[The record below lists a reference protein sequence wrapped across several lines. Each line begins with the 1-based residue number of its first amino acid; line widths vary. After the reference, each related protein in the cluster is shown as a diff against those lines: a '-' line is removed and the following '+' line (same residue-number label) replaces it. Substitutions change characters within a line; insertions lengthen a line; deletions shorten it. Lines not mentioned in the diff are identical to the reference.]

1 MTENNAN
8 DFLQSF
14 YPEEYFKINEIQ
26 NKPNKI
32 LIKMKSKSHS
42 CLCQKCGQEA
52 GQYHGTYIRNV
63 QDLTILGK
71 NVMLQIKS
79 YEYKCENPECDA
91 VSTVE
96 DFGDFLGYHGRKT
109 ERLEDFLCTL
119 ALETSCEGAARICK
133 EIGIKT
139 SGDSIIRTLIKKY
152 EKQPMPKC
160 GDVVGIDD
168 FAFKKRFTYG
178 T

>member
-1 MTENNAN
+1 
-8 DFLQSF
+8 
-14 YPEEYFKINEIQ
+14 
-26 NKPNKI
+26 
-32 LIKMKSKSHS
+32 
-42 CLCQKCGQEA
+42 
-52 GQYHGTYIRNV
+52 V
-63 QDLTILGK
+63 QDLPILGK

-139 SGDSIIRTLIKKY
+139 SGDSIIRILIKNMKSS
-152 EKQPMPKC
+152 PCRNVAMW
-160 GDVVGIDD
+160 
-168 FAFKKRFTYG
+168 
-178 T
+178 

>member
-1 MTENNAN
+1 
-8 DFLQSF
+8 
-14 YPEEYFKINEIQ
+14 
-26 NKPNKI
+26 
-32 LIKMKSKSHS
+32 
-42 CLCQKCGQEA
+42 
-52 GQYHGTYIRNV
+52 
-63 QDLTILGK
+63 
-71 NVMLQIKS
+71 MLQIKS